1 MKESPRSRARELVLQ
16 SLYAWEHGEVE
27 PNEVFEKIS
36 SEDELNTKNTE
47 FALKLLG
54 LVIERRA
61 DADDQIAKLAEN
73 WNLERIAAIDR
84 TILRMAIVELL
95 MIPDTPVK
103 VVLNEAI
110 ELAKKYSTLESSKF
124 VNGILDNFVKGQQRR
139 IDQNS
144 R

>member
-27 PNEVFEKIS
+27 PKEAFKKIS
-36 SEDELNTKNTE
+36 SEDKLSPKNVE
-47 FALKLLG
+47 FALALLR
-54 LVIERRA
+54 LVMA
-61 DADDQIAKLAEN
+61 HQGQADDHIAELAEN

-124 VNGILDNFVKGQQRR
+124 VNGILDNFVKRQQRR
-139 IDQNS
+139 IDQSS